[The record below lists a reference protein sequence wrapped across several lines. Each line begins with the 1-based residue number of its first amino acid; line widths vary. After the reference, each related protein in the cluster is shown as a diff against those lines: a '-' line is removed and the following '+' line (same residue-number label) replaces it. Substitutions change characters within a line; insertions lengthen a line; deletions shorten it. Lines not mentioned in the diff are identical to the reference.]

1 MSTLSDYVM
10 RRLEAGRSGT
20 EICAELMAVGW
31 SREAADAAYRDGLVA
46 LGIPLPP
53 SASAPSVSPTDAPRA
68 PEPQKAATMDIAVN
82 VFSLILLAIVVG
94 AFITLSFHLINRLFP
109 EPQELA
115 GSYQQLAMAS
125 LMHRSIASMAIAFPL
140 YVFALSWW
148 LRRFGGNSGGESG
161 GNSGSN
167 GDRIESPLTKRLTY
181 AVLLIAAI
189 VIVCD
194 LIALV
199 YSLLQG
205 EVTPRFL
212 LKVCVV
218 LGTALLTFG
227 FYWFER
233 RSVQF
238 GTPVP
243 ASVFKRFG
251 WGAALLALAAVAAGY
266 LSAGSPQVARSL
278 AADARRS
285 QHLLDLS
292 RCIERYAGAMG
303 QLPESLEQLERTSQ
317 YMGCPTYDPE
327 TRQRFDYRI
336 ITASRVQGA
345 ARVGEVE
352 LCANFSLASVSNGA
366 PLPQGAQS
374 WTDHPAGRHCRVS
387 AVPLGGAAAK

>member
-1 MSTLSDYVM
+1 MSNLSDYVM

-31 SREAADAAYRDGLVA
+31 SRDAADAAYRDGLVA

-53 SASAPSVSPTDAPRA
+53 GASAPSLSPTDAPRV

-82 VFSLILLAIVVG
+82 VFSFILLIIVVG
-94 AFITLSFHLINRLFP
+94 AFITLSFHLIDRLFP

-115 GSYQQLAMAS
+115 ASYQQLATAS

-140 YVFALSWW
+140 YVVALSWW
-148 LRRFGGNSGGESG
+148 LRRFGGK
-161 GNSGSN
+161 SGSH
-167 GDRIESPLTKRLTY
+167 GGRIESALTKRLTY

-205 EVTPRFL
+205 EITPRFL
-212 LKVCVV
+212 LKVLVV
-218 LGTALLTFG
+218 LGTATLTFG
-227 FYWFER
+227 FYLFER
-233 RSVQF
+233 RSVQL

-251 WGAALLALAAVAAGY
+251 WGAAMLALAAVAAGY

-292 RCIERYAGAMG
+292 RCIERYAGALG

-317 YMGCPTYDPE
+317 YMGCPTYDHE

-336 ITASRVQGA
+336 VTASRVQGA

-352 LCANFSLASVSNGA
+352 LCANFSLASSSDGTPV
-366 PLPQGAQS
+366 PQGAES
-374 WTDHPAGRHCRVS
+374 WTDHAAGRTCRVK

>member
-53 SASAPSVSPTDAPRA
+53 GASTPSASPTDAPRA

-82 VFSLILLAIVVG
+82 VFSFILLVIVVG

-115 GSYQQLAMAS
+115 GSYQQLATAS

-140 YVFALSWW
+140 YVVALSWW
-148 LRRFGGNSGGESG
+148 LRRFGGKSE
-161 GNSGSN
+161 
-167 GDRIESPLTKRLTY
+167 RIESALTKRLTY

-205 EVTPRFL
+205 EITLRFL
-212 LKVCVV
+212 LKVLVV
-218 LGTALLTFG
+218 LGTATLTFG

-233 RSVQF
+233 RSVQL
-238 GTPVP
+238 GTPVS
-243 ASVFKRFG
+243 ASVFNRFG
-251 WGAALLALAAVAAGY
+251 WGAAMLALAAVAAGY

-285 QHLLDLS
+285 QQLLDLS
-292 RCIERYAGAMG
+292 RCIERYAGALG

-336 ITASRVQGA
+336 VTASRVQGA
-345 ARVGEVE
+345 ARVGDME
-352 LCANFSLASVSNGA
+352 LCANFSLASASNGT
-366 PLPQGAQS
+366 PVPQGAES
-374 WTDHPAGRHCRVS
+374 WTDHPAGRTCRVK
-387 AVPLGGAAAK
+387 AVPLGGAAEK

>member
-53 SASAPSVSPTDAPRA
+53 GASTPSASPTDAPRA

-82 VFSLILLAIVVG
+82 VFSFILLVIVVG

-115 GSYQQLAMAS
+115 GSYQQLATAS

-140 YVFALSWW
+140 YVVALSWW
-148 LRRFGGNSGGESG
+148 LRRFGGKSE
-161 GNSGSN
+161 
-167 GDRIESPLTKRLTY
+167 RIESALTKRLTY

-205 EVTPRFL
+205 EITLRFL
-212 LKVCVV
+212 LKVLVV
-218 LGTALLTFG
+218 LGTATLTFG

-233 RSVQF
+233 RSVQL
-238 GTPVP
+238 GTPVS
-243 ASVFKRFG
+243 ASVFNRFG
-251 WGAALLALAAVAAGY
+251 WGAAMLALAAVAAGY

-285 QHLLDLS
+285 QQLLDLS
-292 RCIERYAGAMG
+292 RCIERYAGALG
-303 QLPESLEQLERTSQ
+303 QLPESLGQLERTSQ

-336 ITASRVQGA
+336 VTASRVQGA
-345 ARVGEVE
+345 ARVGDME
-352 LCANFSLASVSNGA
+352 LCANFSLASASNGT
-366 PLPQGAQS
+366 PVPQGAES
-374 WTDHPAGRHCRVS
+374 WTDHPAGRTCRVK
-387 AVPLGGAAAK
+387 AVPLGGAAEK

>member
-53 SASAPSVSPTDAPRA
+53 GASTPSASPTDAPRA

-82 VFSLILLAIVVG
+82 VFSFILLVVVVG

-115 GSYQQLAMAS
+115 GSYQQLATAS

-140 YVFALSWW
+140 YVVALSWW
-148 LRRFGGNSGGESG
+148 LRRFGGKSE
-161 GNSGSN
+161 
-167 GDRIESPLTKRLTY
+167 RIESALTKRLTY

-205 EVTPRFL
+205 EITLRFL
-212 LKVCVV
+212 LKVLVV
-218 LGTALLTFG
+218 LGTATLTFG

-233 RSVQF
+233 RSVQL
-238 GTPVP
+238 GTPVS
-243 ASVFKRFG
+243 ASVFNRFG
-251 WGAALLALAAVAAGY
+251 WGAAMLALAAVAAGY

-285 QHLLDLS
+285 QQLLDLS
-292 RCIERYAGAMG
+292 RCIERYAGALG

-336 ITASRVQGA
+336 VTASRVQGA
-345 ARVGEVE
+345 ARVGDME
-352 LCANFSLASVSNGA
+352 LCANFSLASASNGT
-366 PLPQGAQS
+366 PVPQGAES
-374 WTDHPAGRHCRVS
+374 WTDHPAGRTCRVK
-387 AVPLGGAAAK
+387 AVPLGGAAEK